1 MGLTT
6 HHMSGMDPQ
15 KTDIQQIQSIILIEE
30 AKNFLKIAMLSLL
43 AMGQFMVVLGVFQMK
58 QISKWVKLH
67 ITCPVCTD
75 EFQQIQLI
83 GSMEEAK
90 KCL

>member
-1 MGLTT
+1 VRTTDHAHNDVPWKKHMSQMGLTT
-6 HHMSGMDPQ
+6 HHMSSMDPQ

-58 QISKWVKLH
+58 QISK
-67 ITCPVCTD
+67 
-75 EFQQIQLI
+75 
-83 GSMEEAK
+83 
-90 KCL
+90 